1 MNIVIII
8 MITSVV
14 SFFLIKKYKKGG
26 EKKVEKIEEIEQIQS
41 QPEPDDKWLQLRD
54 ELPARLIKAIATDI
68 NKVAMETGTT
78 PEEVKQ
84 VAHPKL
90 WLEFGEFIKKDN
102 SLEEAVTFGG
112 KILNIAGSQSLLF
125 NYFREFMNSPSGWGK
140 ELKPSSYVGRLDGS
154 ILKYIFDIGDNVKK
168 NLHLISNIE
177 EYISFIWYIP
187 ESYWKK
193 STSAEDSLFIK
204 KKEELLEKG
213 SLKCKSLED
222 YVEWYKS
229 VPVTCGKTGNDGMVL
244 CTCVHRHGV
253 AWRIASLIR
262 EALKNAT
269 SISEV
274 EKIIIPPNLHES
286 DSGYDQLSNDLE
298 EEKQKRIKILEKEEK
313 ENRKKQILSYYN

>member
-8 MITSVV
+8 IITSVI

-26 EKKVEKIEEIEQIQS
+26 EKKVEKIEEIEQTQS
-41 QPEPDDKWLQLRD
+41 QPEPDEWLQLRD
-54 ELPARLIKAIATDI
+54 ALPARLMKAIATDI
-68 NKVAMETGTT
+68 NKVAMETETT

-140 ELKPSSYVGRLDGS
+140 ELKPSSYVWRLDGS
-154 ILKYIFDIGDNVKK
+154 ILKYIFNIGDNIKK
-168 NLHLISNIE
+168 NLSSISSIG
-177 EYISFIWYIP
+177 EYVSFIWYIP
-187 ESYWKK
+187 ESYWKNGEK
-193 STSAEDSLFIK
+193 DEFIK

-213 SLKCKSLED
+213 RSNCESLED
-222 YVEWYKS
+222 YIKWYKS
-229 VPVTCGKTGNDGMVL
+229 VPVTCEKTGNDGMVL

-253 AWRIASLIR
+253 AWRVASLIR

-269 SISEV
+269 SIPEV

-313 ENRKKQILSYYN
+313 EKKKKQILSYYN